1 MTWHKRVLRV
11 DLTTHETFIEPLND
25 EWRNDYL
32 GSRGLASKYL
42 MEMMDPAADAMSPD
56 NVLIFATGP
65 LTGTMASTG
74 GRYAVVTK
82 GPLTNAIACSNSGG
96 KFGAEL
102 KFAGYDLLILQG
114 RSATPVYLLIQDD
127 EVSVEPADEYWGT
140 TVWHTEETLKDKH
153 QDPQMKVAS
162 IGKAGEEGCYYAC
175 VVNDLHRA
183 AGRSGVGAVMGSKH
197 LKAIAVRGTRGV
209 PVKDAKRFMTA
220 VKETH
225 QLLADSAGRKELTD
239 YGTNAMIDSMHA
251 FGGLP
256 TNNFQQVTFDGSA
269 NINPTAMSTVN
280 ENGHTN
286 LITNKACFGCT
297 IGCGRIAHIDKN
309 HWAIRDRPQYHHAS
323 GGLEYETA
331 FAFGPVVGIDD
342 IDALTFA
349 GYLMNEHGMDPIS
362 FGVTLAAAMELFEL
376 GLITLEETDGIPLN
390 FGNAEAL
397 TVMAEKTGLQEGF
410 GKMLG
415 LGSKRLCEHYG
426 RPELAMVVKGQEF
439 AGYDSR
445 ALQGMGL
452 GYATGNRGACHL
464 KHDTFAVDMKDQSG
478 DGKAEPC
485 KTSQDQIAMV
495 DSVGICLFTSAAWG
509 TDELQVQISAAC
521 GDDWTSER
529 LLTTGERIWN
539 LERLFNLR
547 AGMTRADDTLPPR
560 LLETPSPAGVA
571 KGRVSELPKMLPE
584 YYALRGWN
592 DEGQPTSETLGR
604 LGLQQYIAH

>member
-11 DLTTHETFIEPLND
+11 DLTTHETFIEPLNE
-25 EWRNDYL
+25 EWANDYL

-102 KFAGYDLLILQG
+102 KFAGYDLLVLQG

-127 EVSVEPADEYWGT
+127 NVSVEPADEYWGT

-153 QDPQMKVAS
+153 QDPQLKVAS

-197 LKAIAVRGTRGV
+197 LKAIAVRGTQGV
-209 PVKDAKRFMTA
+209 PVKDAKRFMQA
-220 VKETH
+220 VKQTH
-225 QLLADSAGRKELTD
+225 QLLEDSAGRKDLTD

-256 TNNFQQVTFDGSA
+256 TNNFQQVTFEGSA

-286 LITNKACFGCT
+286 LITNKACFACT

-376 GLITLEETDGIPLN
+376 GLITLEETDGIPLE
-390 FGNAEAL
+390 FGNAQAL

-452 GYATGNRGACHL
+452 GYATGLSLIH
-464 KHDTFAVDMKDQSG
+464 
-478 DGKAEPC
+478 
-485 KTSQDQIAMV
+485 I
-495 DSVGICLFTSAAWG
+495 
-509 TDELQVQISAAC
+509 
-521 GDDWTSER
+521 
-529 LLTTGERIWN
+529 
-539 LERLFNLR
+539 
-547 AGMTRADDTLPPR
+547 
-560 LLETPSPAGVA
+560 
-571 KGRVSELPKMLPE
+571 
-584 YYALRGWN
+584 
-592 DEGQPTSETLGR
+592 
-604 LGLQQYIAH
+604 